1 MKNST
6 SRENSDSRAWWILAQ
21 VDSKLLKTFSGY
33 QSLLALYLSGTPSQ
47 ETGTRPPSCL
57 YLDNHLCM
65 YTFYCKY
72 DLPLSSDF
80 WALELTAI
88 SSG

>member
-33 QSLLALYLSGTPSQ
+33 QSLLALYLSGTPSHK
-47 ETGTRPPSCL
+47 TGTSPL
-57 YLDNHLCM
+57 AA
-65 YTFYCKY
+65 YTSTTVY
-72 DLPLSSDF
+72 
-80 WALELTAI
+80 I
-88 SSG
+88 SVP